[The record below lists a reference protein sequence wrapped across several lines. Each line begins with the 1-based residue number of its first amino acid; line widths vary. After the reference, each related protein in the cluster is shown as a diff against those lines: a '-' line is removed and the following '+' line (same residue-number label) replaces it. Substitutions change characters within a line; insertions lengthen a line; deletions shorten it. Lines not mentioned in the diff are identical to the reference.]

1 MKLINDDCFN
11 IFDNFN
17 NEIDLILTDPPYT
30 ISKETGFM
38 NVKNGVKRFSVSMDL
53 ENGISQ

>member
-11 IFDNFN
+11 IFDDFN
-17 NEIDLILTDPPYT
+17 NEIYLILTDPPYT

-38 NVKNGVKRFSVSMDL
+38 NVKNGVKRFSVSYL
-53 ENGISQ
+53 Y